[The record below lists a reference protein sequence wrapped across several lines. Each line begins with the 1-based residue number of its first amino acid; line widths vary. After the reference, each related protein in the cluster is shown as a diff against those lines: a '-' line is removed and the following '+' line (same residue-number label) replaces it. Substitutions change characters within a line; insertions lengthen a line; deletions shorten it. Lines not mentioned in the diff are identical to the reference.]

1 MEWNSLR
8 EQGHGTSEANAA
20 IRSEA
25 RGVVAAETGQPW
37 RIRSW
42 FKSSSSPPQDKYC
55 TERYSKVMEMTGL
68 WL

>member
-25 RGVVAAETGQPW
+25 RGVVTAETGQPW
-37 RIRSW
+37 WIRSW
-42 FKSSSSPPQDKYC
+42 FKSTSSPPPK
-55 TERYSKVMEMTGL
+55 TNTALNVTAKSWK
-68 WL
+68 